1 MSSINLTP
9 ARWAPGEGEKSM
21 NEQLTMRPSAGSA
34 SGKQGAVAVAYNAWA
49 ARAGLEAL
57 RQGGTAVDA
66 AMTAAMAQVAL
77 TAGSPISYFGILS
90 LVYYEAKTGKVHT
103 MNAEWNTVLAEA
115 DPRSIPG
122 GINFGSEAALRGTAV
137 SGRTA
142 LVGGF
147 MRGVEAAHKKFGKLP
162 FASLFGPAIE
172 VADKGMPVTKMLEG
186 QFEFRKDDL
195 ARLPETRE
203 TFLKPDGS
211 IHKAGEIFRQ
221 PRLAETL
228 RQIAKNGANYMYD
241 GPWAKKA
248 IAAIQSDGGKMTLED
263 LRRYQPIWSDPLIGA
278 LDGGYAIYTSPW
290 PNAGGVGMIEAQN
303 LAAVSGLATGPHWT
317 KSPESLVKAVEISQQ
332 LFITYLPEA
341 ARNALYPGIDLSPA
355 SRVTRETAAKIWA
368 RMELGAKVA
377 NFQRTAPKHSDDVV
391 AIDAEG
397 NIAAITQSI
406 NCVFWGRTAI
416 VIDGISVGDP
426 ASFQQAQIAE
436 VKPGDRL
443 PAPTETGILFK
454 DGKPVIGFA
463 SMGAGLHQRTFQ
475 CLLNVMRYGMSVDQ
489 ALDTPDFY
497 LPETDPKTGQLTLT
511 VPQGVFDKA
520 VLDGTGLV
528 WREVPADEARLG
540 GQGEWVAIS
549 RDPAS
554 GTLRAASPNR
564 VNGDA
569 VAF

>member
-1 MSSINLTP
+1 
-9 ARWAPGEGEKSM
+9 
-21 NEQLTMRPSAGSA
+21 
-34 SGKQGAVAVAYNAWA
+34 
-49 ARAGLEAL
+49 
-57 RQGGTAVDA
+57 
-66 AMTAAMAQVAL
+66 
-77 TAGSPISYFGILS
+77 
-90 LVYYEAKTGKVHT
+90 
-103 MNAEWNTVLAEA
+103 
-115 DPRSIPG
+115 
-122 GINFGSEAALRGTAV
+122 
-137 SGRTA
+137 
-142 LVGGF
+142 
-147 MRGVEAAHKKFGKLP
+147 
-162 FASLFGPAIE
+162 
-172 VADKGMPVTKMLEG
+172 
-186 QFEFRKDDL
+186 
-195 ARLPETRE
+195 
-203 TFLKPDGS
+203 
-211 IHKAGEIFRQ
+211 
-221 PRLAETL
+221 
-228 RQIAKNGANYMYD
+228 
-241 GPWAKKA
+241 
-248 IAAIQSDGGKMTLED
+248 
-263 LRRYQPIWSDPLIGA
+263 
-278 LDGGYAIYTSPW
+278 
-290 PNAGGVGMIEAQN
+290 
-303 LAAVSGLATGPHWT
+303 
-317 KSPESLVKAVEISQQ
+317 
-332 LFITYLPEA
+332 
-341 ARNALYPGIDLSPA
+341 
-355 SRVTRETAAKIWA
+355 
-368 RMELGAKVA
+368 MELGAKVA
-377 NFQRTAPKHSDDVV
+377 NFKRTAPKHSDDVV